1 MNQLRQALQI
11 VESWKEG
18 RVVEFSFNGGDIYRY
33 TDFEMVDESIY
44 DNDNLCVAVLLN
56 AEGIRASGMIQFDIR
71 EIIKVVDVENDLV
84 LYDSKS

>member
-1 MNQLRQALQI
+1 MNELRQALQI

-44 DNDNLCVAVLLN
+44 DNDNLCVAVLLD
-56 AEGIRASGMIQFDIR
+56 ADGIRASGMAQFDIR
-71 EIIKVVDVENDLV
+71 EIIKVVDVESDPV
-84 LYDSKS
+84 LYESES